1 MSFFRGLA
9 GGLARGTTEFL
20 ASEDARMEADMKASM
35 AEYKRRIEK
44 QTDKRDARK
53 KELIDSI
60 GGFTS
65 RGYSIETASQ
75 ALEKFGSKG
84 AARLLTQADAA
95 KAAGT
100 SYEDF
105 IVEVAGPGSPTD
117 PKTAQDLATEL
128 AYRELPTIESSA
140 LNAPRPFGGDTSI
153 LSNLIRGDGDP
164 STSPDQVDQMLKRF
178 GASLPDQSREQTF
191 TLPSDRPE
199 GMEDLTEVDPTPQ
212 QSSFTVNRNLIP
224 TDESRKLAAMN
235 TRDKAEYD
243 IANGTPE
250 EVDAALETLRLLA
263 EARVTDVVARLDTKI
278 AKTKPGA
285 ERDALVKERRD
296 IILSRKSDAQVAG
309 ENNEVI
315 DQAIKSITMTMVPM
329 FSKKSSTSKV
339 KGGNLAVDPNMRDI
353 EREVTKI
360 QFTING
366 EDTRYLEPGKP
377 EFAAA
382 EERYIKGKNAYI
394 EKFISKQPLALQQI
408 FRDRLITSA
417 PVVSEK
423 ELPTGKKG
431 KGKEKPARD
440 GALSEKEHTDRMES
454 ALVAFKEGTATIDKL
469 VNGTEVVVL
478 DDISIPVAELRAYEV
493 EMQENFD
500 DIGASNDLLAFN
512 EKDADEEVEAIKDAI
527 SSTTGSAS
535 LLTKPADKQ
544 AREIEIAETQSTV
557 LEKLRVKLNKRNYTE
572 QEQQEIVNATTK
584 YMRAARTGNPFQP
597 GPARSYFKE
606 LESLLS
612 TIKELMQKK
621 RKP

>member
-9 GGLARGTTEFL
+9 GGFTRGTTEFL

-191 TLPSDRPE
+191 TLPSDMPE

-224 TDESRKLAAMN
+224 TDESRRLAKLPFNSKMDEFLVSKNPEERKLAQEYFAKKKSLEEGPLDTLKNTIIELGLKANKTADETANLERASTTLKNLTTMLNPTTPKPNADLEKAMKVASLVN
-235 TRDKAEYD
+235 DNLKTQFNRKSNEGLSGEEIVVFTTPGGTREIKVSDAEFNKVEQEY
-243 IANGTPE
+243 N
-250 EVDAALETLRLLA
+250 
-263 EARVTDVVARLDTKI
+263 VARATAKSALLD
-278 AKTKPGA
+278 G
-285 ERDALVKERRD
+285 
-296 IILSRKSDAQVAG
+296 
-309 ENNEVI
+309 
-315 DQAIKSITMTMVPM
+315 M
-329 FSKKSSTSKV
+329 
-339 KGGNLAVDPNMRDI
+339 NLDPHVRMY
-353 EREVTKI
+353 V
-360 QFTING
+360 
-366 EDTRYLEPGKP
+366 
-377 EFAAA
+377 
-382 EERYIKGKNAYI
+382 
-394 EKFISKQPLALQQI
+394 
-408 FRDRLITSA
+408 SA
-417 PVVSEK
+417 PTK
-423 ELPTGKKG
+423 TDDTTTKTDDTTTTTKKG
-431 KGKEKPARD
+431 DSKTPDKPA
-440 GALSEKEHTDRMES
+440 GALSEKEYTDRMES
-454 ALVAFKEGTATIDKL
+454 ALVAFKEGTATIDTL

-493 EMQENFD
+493 EMEENFD
-500 DIGASNDLLAFN
+500 DLDASNDLLAFN
-512 EKDADEEVEAIKDAI
+512 EKDANEEVEAIKDAI
-527 SSTTGSAS
+527 SSTTGAAS
-535 LLTKPADKQ
+535 LFTKPADKQ

-572 QEQQEIVNATTK
+572 QEQQEIVNATAK

>member
-65 RGYSIETASQ
+65 RGYSIETAAQ

-191 TLPSDRPE
+191 TLPSDMPE
-199 GMEDLTEVDPTPQ
+199 GMEDLTEVDPTPL

-250 EVDAALETLRLLA
+250 EVDAALKTLRLLA
-263 EARVTDVVARLDTKI
+263 EARVTDVVARLDMKI

-285 ERDALVKERRD
+285 ERDALVEDRRG

-329 FSKKSSTSKV
+329 FSKKSNTSKF
-339 KGGNLAVDPNMRDI
+339 KGDMYATDPNMRGI
-353 EREVTKI
+353 EGEVTKI

-366 EDTRYLEPGKP
+366 EVTPYLEPGKP

-423 ELPTGKKG
+423 ELPPTETVTDSKAEQQGLTSRSIKLQQILDDA
-431 KGKEKPARD
+431 EKSNPALNDESLIDVEVNRDGDVIVIKATVAEIRNELKNID
-440 GALSEKEHTDRMES
+440 GALNVDDRLPPDDYNPYDTPENILEVAIEAFEDTSSGIVGYKRVTPEVKNKVAS
-454 ALVAFKEGTATIDKL
+454 ALNGKMLNSQILEIIKL
-469 VNGTEVVVL
+469 LPLVRRLTPSML
-478 DDISIPVAELRAYEV
+478 S
-493 EMQENFD
+493 
-500 DIGASNDLLAFN
+500 IGAEDSLGGKF
-512 EKDADEEVEAIKDAI
+512 
-527 SSTTGSAS
+527 AS
-535 LLTKPADKQ
+535 DKKQ
-544 AREIEIAETQSTV
+544 EFLDKVKTI
-557 LEKLRVKLNKRNYTE
+557 LRK
-572 QEQQEIVNATTK
+572 
-584 YMRAARTGNPFQP
+584 
-597 GPARSYFKE
+597 
-606 LESLLS
+606 
-612 TIKELMQKK
+612 
-621 RKP
+621 